1 MRIKLRSGANGASVN
16 NILKFLFPVDG
27 SDASNRA
34 ITEFIKRIDW
44 YRHLPEIHLLNV
56 QFPQRGNVPL
66 FIDKESIDRY
76 HQEEGMKELQVA
88 RELFD
93 QAGIVSHHHIAVGDP
108 PDLIMQY
115 AKELRCDQIVM
126 GPRGLGAVK
135 RILLG
140 SVASE
145 VIERSTVPVLL
156 IR

>member
-1 MRIKLRSGANGASVN
+1 MLR
-16 NILKFLFPVDG
+16 FLFPVDG

-34 ITEFIKRIDW
+34 ITEFIARLDW
-44 YRHLPEIHLLNV
+44 YRHIPEIHLLNV

-76 HQEEGMKELQVA
+76 HREEGLKELQAA
-88 RELFD
+88 RELLD
-93 QAGIVSHHHIAVGDP
+93 RAGLVCHYHIAVGNP
-108 PDLIMQY
+108 PDVIMQY
-115 AKELRCDQIVM
+115 GKEIGCDQIVM

-140 SVASE
+140 SVASK
-145 VIERSTVPVLL
+145 VIELSTIPVLL